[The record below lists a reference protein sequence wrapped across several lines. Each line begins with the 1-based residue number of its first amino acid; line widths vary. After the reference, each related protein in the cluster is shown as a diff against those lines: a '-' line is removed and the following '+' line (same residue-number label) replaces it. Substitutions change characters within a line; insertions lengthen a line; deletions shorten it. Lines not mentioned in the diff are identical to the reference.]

1 MMEACFDSGSMKLT
15 LRGLAAGAA
24 PNNQQNVTQT
34 ATEVV
39 VVVEK
44 EDTLKISEHK

>member
-24 PNNQQNVTQT
+24 PNNQQNVTQ
-34 ATEVV
+34 AGAAE